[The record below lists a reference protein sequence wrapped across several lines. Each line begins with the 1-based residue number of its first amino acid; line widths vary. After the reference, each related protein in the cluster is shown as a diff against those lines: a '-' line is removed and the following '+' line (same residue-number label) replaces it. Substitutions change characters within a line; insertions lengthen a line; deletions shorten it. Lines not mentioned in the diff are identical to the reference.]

1 MNELTKTSLLVIATI
16 FTGAGSSILQ
26 SNVITGSA
34 LLLIAV
40 GILILR
46 GWLKQKGINGNKWKS
61 KSKHKQTIKV
71 EPI

>member
-16 FTGAGSSILQ
+16 FTGTGASILQ
-26 SNVITGSA
+26 SNVITGSI

-46 GWLKQKGINGNKWKS
+46 GWLKQKGINGRNGNQNENINS
-61 KSKHKQTIKV
+61 
-71 EPI
+71 